1 MPCYAHNGDDPTCS
15 RTVVLTTHPAT
26 RHGPVRDTLRV
37 VGHDGRVTTVSL
49 APRPTAL
56 RALLVALA
64 AAVLAIAGALPASA
78 HASLVRSSPTSGST
92 LTAVPPEVAL
102 TFNEEINPQF
112 ASVTV
117 KSGDTTASTGDLEV
131 DGATIY
137 QPLDPEMPAG
147 TYTVAY
153 RVTSADGHPVSGSF
167 DFTYDA
173 PGGGEGEGEG
183 TAAPS
188 PTTSGDTGT
197 ESPSPTATS
206 TTTSE
211 TTPTEP
217 ATETSSEATTS
228 TSETTTTSESPT
240 SSPTTTDTDSTADTT
255 DDGVPWWVWL
265 LGALAVL
272 GIVGGIILAL
282 ARRGDEDV
290 DLESYHRPED
300 VDDDLR

>member
-1 MPCYAHNGDDPTCS
+1 M
-15 RTVVLTTHPAT
+15 
-26 RHGPVRDTLRV
+26 

-78 HASLVRSSPTSGST
+78 HASLVRSSPTADST

-117 KSGDTTASTGDLEV
+117 RSGSTTASTGDLEV

-137 QPLDPEMPAG
+137 QPIDPEMPAG

-290 DLESYHRPED
+290 DLESYRRPED

>member
-26 RHGPVRDTLRV
+26 RHRPVRDTLRV

-131 DGATIY
+131 DGSTIY

-153 RVTSADGHPVSGSF
+153 RVTSADGHPVSGTF

-173 PGGGEGEGEG
+173 PGGGEGDGEG
-183 TAAPS
+183 TVAPS
-188 PTTSGDTGT
+188 PTTSGGTGT
-197 ESPSPTATS
+197 ESPSPTS
-206 TTTSE
+206 TTPSE

-228 TSETTTTSESPT
+228 TTSPESSTTT
-240 SSPTTTDTDSTADTT
+240 SSPTTTDGDSTAGST
-255 DDGVPWWVWL
+255 DEGLPWWVWL

-272 GIVGGIILAL
+272 GLVGGLVLAL

-300 VDDDLR
+300 VDGDLR